1 MNTSDFTNNQAVR
14 IAVVGVLAILALF
27 LLVLTVGAAQNL
39 GRPSTPPTNVI
50 TVTGTG
56 KATAVPNIADIT
68 FTVTETA
75 STVAAAQSAATTK
88 NDAALAA
95 VAKLGVADKDV
106 KTVSYNVSPHYVYPT
121 PCTGGMMCPQY
132 VDGSPKVSGYD
143 VSETIDVK
151 VRDTA
156 KAGDVLQALGT
167 LGVQNISGPN
177 FVVDNDQK
185 VTDDARAAAIADA
198 KARAQTLANQLG
210 VHLAGIVSYSENG
223 NYPMP
228 MYAMGKATGVMDAQ
242 IAPSLPTGQNETSI
256 NVSITYE
263 IR

>member
-1 MNTSDFTNNQAVR
+1 MNTWDDITNSKTIR
-14 IAVVGVLAILALF
+14 GVLVAVLAVLGLF

-39 GRPSTPPTNVI
+39 GRPASPATNVI
-50 TVTGTG
+50 TVSGTG

-68 FTVTETA
+68 FTVMETA
-75 STVAAAQSAATTK
+75 PTVAAAQAAATDK
-88 NDAALAA
+88 NNAALAA
-95 VAKLGVADKDV
+95 VKKLGIDDKDV
-106 KTVSYNVSPHYVYPT
+106 RTLSYNVSPHYTYSTSPCVY
-121 PCTGGMMCPQY
+121 GACPQ
-132 VDGSPKVSGYD
+132 DGKITGYD

-156 KAGDVLQALGT
+156 KAGDVLQALGA

-177 FVVDNDQK
+177 FVVDNDEA
-185 VTDDARAAAIADA
+185 VTDEARAAAIADA
-198 KARAQTLANQLG
+198 KARAEVLAKQLG
-210 VHLAGIVSYSENG
+210 VHLAGIVSYSEGG

-228 MYAMGKATGVMDAQ
+228 IYASYGKGGAAMESAATP
-242 IAPSLPTGQNETSI
+242 PSLPTGQNETEV